1 MRASLTIPVLSL
13 AVACSACTGRDAAND
28 TAAPATSATVSTA
41 VTIAPPA
48 VATAAP
54 AATASPFAPTTLASP
69 STVAAPGGV
78 MPAAGAITFAGFG
91 PAHWG
96 ASEEQ
101 VRQAWGKDMEG
112 APSEPNGCFYLF
124 PEPRTDAGYR
134 FAFMIEGGKFGRI
147 DVRTPDIAAPGGGKV
162 GMDKAALH
170 RLYPGL
176 AEQRDKYDEHALNL
190 RGTDPKGGP
199 GVIVFDVDASGKATE
214 WRIGVPPQVDYVE
227 GCS

>member
-1 MRASLTIPVLSL
+1 MRASPTICVLSL
-13 AVACSACTGRDAAND
+13 AISCSACTGRDAAND
-28 TAAPATSATVSTA
+28 TTVPTTATAATTATVTPPAMSTMVPASPTTPAAPATV
-41 VTIAPPA
+41 
-48 VATAAP
+48 AAP
-54 AATASPFAPTTLASP
+54 
-69 STVAAPGGV
+69 AAPGGV
-78 MPAAGAITFAGFG
+78 MPAEGAITFAGFG

-112 APSEPNGCFYLF
+112 APSEPDGCFYLF
-124 PEPRTDAGYR
+124 PEQRTDAGYR
-134 FAFMIEGGKFGRI
+134 FAFMIESGKFNRI
-147 DVRTPDIAAPGGGKV
+147 DVRTTDIAAPGGGKV
-162 GMDKAALH
+162 GMDKAELH

-190 RGTDPKGGP
+190 RGTDPQGGP
-199 GVIVFDVDASGKATE
+199 GVVVFDVDASGKATE

>member
-1 MRASLTIPVLSL
+1 MRPQPMLVCLTLV
-13 AVACSACTGRDAAND
+13 VACAACTQRNETTA
-28 TAAPATSATVSTA
+28 TVAAPNTSAPA
-41 VTIAPPA
+41 VTNLPPPA
-48 VATAAP
+48 IATTVPPATATAMP
-54 AATASPFAPTTLASP
+54 ASPA
-69 STVAAPGGV
+69 TVAAPGGV
-78 MPAAGAITFAGFG
+78 MPAAGAIGFAGFG
-91 PAHWG
+91 PAHGG

-101 VRQAWGKDMEG
+101 VRQAWGKDLDDMPKEHD
-112 APSEPNGCFYLF
+112 GCYYLF
-124 PEPRTDAGYR
+124 PEPRRPDGYR

-190 RGTDPKGGP
+190 RGTDPQGGA

>member
-1 MRASLTIPVLSL
+1 MRASLTISVLSL
-13 AVACSACTGRDAAND
+13 ALACSACTGRDAAND
-28 TAAPATSATVSTA
+28 TTVPTTATATTTEAVTPPAMSTMVPASPTTPAAPATV
-41 VTIAPPA
+41 
-48 VATAAP
+48 AAP
-54 AATASPFAPTTLASP
+54 
-69 STVAAPGGV
+69 AAPGGV
-78 MPAAGAITFAGFG
+78 MPAEGAITFAGFG

-134 FAFMIEGGKFGRI
+134 FAFMIESSKFNRI

-162 GMDKAALH
+162 GMDKAELH

-190 RGTDPKGGP
+190 RGTDPQGGP
-199 GVIVFDVDASGKATE
+199 GVVVFDVDASGKATE